1 MSSNQIIDQVF
12 KEAPSLK
19 ELAKEATFVRKI
31 VKEHPG
37 GMGGSIMG
45 EYPRITSKTTKA
57 AVWGGGE
64 NLTLSL
70 LKTDVIDRRYV
81 DKDHFDMQDLIDGA
95 FSEANKDLNDM
106 PLAGMTRPDFAVLDK
121 RGGRYN
127 HAIWSEVYPFP
138 CQKPVGQIIL
148 KADSLEGAA
157 QPEAVQHMN
166 SGLVTVE
173 VTKDDQKMDVHYLM
187 SMEKNVTA
195 MEVSFRNLKELPR
208 LRLYRG
214 LDQGH
219 RRYENEDGSYK
230 KYVVYRPA
238 DGDQPLEYY
247 DFEADR
253 DVNGHFE
260 PPTCG
265 ADGRFFWVHQVF
277 PAEPTFPEGF
287 RYVMMSMISGAGS
300 ENVTY
305 ELAKGLGSM
314 PHIPRDG
321 QGVLKVPGIR
331 TTTHPEMFEMMAENY
346 SYVASAPGVAAEAQI
361 MAAGADDA
369 GAGPHADGPVYAGKF
384 RVYTAVVTV
393 NETPDYMEKAK
404 ELLLEAEKQGFEG
417 LAAENECWYDALYE
431 KREAGRILMGDQEE
445 DRKKVQEIFLN
456 EAYQSWT
463 SGHMGYCSP
472 DVTRYE
478 GSASYACYDV
488 DTQSWHSLPCYN
500 ELFTEG
506 KYFMRNQ
513 YEPKR
518 QWPALMTLWHD
529 TMKEK
534 AHLKFG
540 LPGMYFAHGYLP
552 AAKQSPWY
560 VENGTLDFTI
570 DVPVQIMK
578 VVWNFWDYTGDEEFL
593 RRTAYPLLKDLA
605 VFYEAFAR
613 RGWDGKQFNLE
624 PTVETEGY
632 GSSYQ
637 LKYTRNNTG
646 ALCLTKWL
654 LHTAV
659 EAAEYLGVD
668 QDLTAGWTEVAE
680 HLAPYPTFMVGSG
693 PVIGANEMAFPRFTR
708 GDHFMFTGY
717 YPVDLADEYNLD
729 SPQEIKDMMTRT
741 ADALGTARN
750 WESYVLTGSSA
761 DYIPRSYGKGAVRID
776 SYEMLAEDLLEAPE
790 RLMNSRSGRIHLFPA
805 VPSWTKAAFRDFLAR
820 GGFSVSAARDE
831 QGVLAV
837 TVKASRSI
845 PCRLMNPWPGQR
857 VVVTD
862 LTTGRQTAAADWAA
876 DRQTDCYMDISNGEC
891 IVFQAQKGHCY
902 SIDKACEK
910 DII

>member
-1 MSSNQIIDQVF
+1 MQSNQIIDRIF
-12 KEAPSLK
+12 EEAPSLK
-19 ELAKEATFVRKI
+19 ELAKNATFTRKI

-45 EYPRITSKTTKA
+45 EHPRITSRTTKA
-57 AVWGGGE
+57 AVWGGCE

-81 DKDHFDMQDLIDGA
+81 DKDHFTMQDLIDGA
-95 FSEANKDLNDM
+95 FSEANQNLNDM

-127 HAIWSEVYPFP
+127 HAIWSEIYPFP

-148 KADSLEGAA
+148 KADSLKGGE
-157 QPEAVQHMN
+157 QPEAVQHMRN
-166 SGLVTVE
+166 GMVTIAAA
-173 VTKDDQKMDVHYLM
+173 KGDQKLDVRCLM

-195 MEVSFRNLKELPR
+195 MEVDYEKLQEPLKI
-208 LRLYRG
+208 RLYRG

-219 RRYENEDGSYK
+219 RRYENADGSYK
-230 KYVVYRPA
+230 KFVVYRPA

-247 DFEADR
+247 DLEADKEI
-253 DVNGHFE
+253 NGHFE

-265 ADGRFFWVHQVF
+265 VDGRFFWVHQVF
-277 PAEPTFPEGF
+277 PAEPTFPDGF
-287 RYVMMSMISGAGS
+287 RYVMMGLVSGADS
-300 ENVTY
+300 EQVTY
-305 ELAKGLGSM
+305 DLAKGLGSM

-321 QGVLKVPGIR
+321 QGMLKIPGIR
-331 TTTHPEMFEMMAENY
+331 TTTHPEMFELMAENY
-346 SYVASAPGVAAEAQI
+346 SYVAAAPGVATEARI
-361 MAAGADDA
+361 KAGDT
-369 GAGPHADGPVYAGKF
+369 GRF
-384 RVYTAVVTV
+384 RVYIAVVTV
-393 NETPDYMEKAK
+393 NEAADYMEKAK
-404 ELLLEAEKQGFEG
+404 ELLLDAEAKGFAG
-417 LAAENECWYDALYE
+417 LAAENESWYDALYE
-431 KREAGRILMGDQEE
+431 RRESGRILMGGSE
-445 DRKKVQEIFLN
+445 DADKVQEIFLK
-456 EAYQSWT
+456 ETYQSWT
-463 SGHMGYCSP
+463 SGHMGYCAP

-478 GSASYACYDV
+478 SSASYACYDV

-506 KYFMRNQ
+506 KYFMRNR

-534 AHLKFG
+534 ARLKFD

-552 AAKQSPWY
+552 AAVQSPWY

-570 DVPVQIMK
+570 DVPIQVMK
-578 VVWNFWDYTGDEEFL
+578 VVWNFWDYTGDEAFL
-593 RRTAYPLLKDLA
+593 RETAYPLLRDLA

-613 RGWDGKQFNLE
+613 RGWNGRQYDLE

-654 LHTAV
+654 LRTAV
-659 EAAEYLGVD
+659 KAAEYLGKD
-668 QDLTAGWTEVAE
+668 QELIPGWAEVAE
-680 HLAPYPTFMVGSG
+680 KLAPYPTFMAGSG

-729 SPQEIKDMMTRT
+729 SPQEIKDMMART
-741 ADALGTARN
+741 ADVLGTVRN
-750 WESYVLTGSSA
+750 WEAYVLLGASA
-761 DYIPRSYGKGAVRID
+761 DYIPRSYGKGARKIE

-805 VPSWTKAAFRDFLAR
+805 VPAWTKAAFRDFLAR
-820 GGFSVSAARDE
+820 GGFHVSAARDE
-831 QGVLAV
+831 QGVQAV
-837 TVKASRSI
+837 VIKAVREI
-845 PCRLMNPWPGQR
+845 PCQLMNPWKGSA
-857 VVVTD
+857 VAVTD
-862 LTTGRQTAAADWAA
+862 LESGERVESRMDTG
-876 DRQTDCYMDISNGEC
+876 NGEC
-891 IVFQAQKGHCY
+891 IVFDAKKGHRY
-902 SIDKACEK
+902 SVDRI
-910 DII
+910 